1 MIFFLFFVVVKFVVL
16 AAMDLKILIRDL
28 ESIRT
33 VDTSRLNNDRD
44 DQVKFLSEQLN
55 IIFTRA
61 HLDGI
66 KTIFNAMKS
75 SVSVSLREF
84 IDKIEKSLI
93 MKLTE
98 HDHIIIESYIQDH
111 LTLLVGKIIRRLLI
125 IVC

>member
-1 MIFFLFFVVVKFVVL
+1 MIFFFFFVVKFVVL